1 MNIQQSY
8 REATVQGA
16 SPVQLVIRLYEQM
29 IEDVRQT
36 AIAVEQK
43 DIRRRTKHINHA
55 ILVIGHLQSPLD
67 FDNGGKVAKDLDN
80 FYNVLRQSLVQV
92 QFFPS
97 KRALAQ
103 LITDLLAV
111 RAAWIEVERA
121 ERSSAVTTLATAA
134 ITTVMNAAI
143 SPAPR
148 MFHPSADDPDSD
160 SDRVR
165 VDWRG

>member
-16 SPVQLVIRLYEQM
+16 NPVELVIRLYEQM
-29 IEDVRQT
+29 IEDVRQA

-55 ILVIGHLQSPLD
+55 ILVIGHLQSALD
-67 FDNGGKVAKDLDN
+67 FDIGGKVARDLDN
-80 FYNVLRQSLVQV
+80 FYNVLRQSLLQV

-97 KRALAQ
+97 KRGLAQ

-121 ERSSAVTTLATAA
+121 ERSSALTTAATIA
-134 ITTVMNAAI
+134 ITTVTSTAVGT
-143 SPAPR
+143 APR
-148 MFHPSADDPDSD
+148 LFHPSADDPDSD
-160 SDRVR
+160 RVR
-165 VDWRG
+165 VDWQG